1 MVKIKNIF
9 GDEYSGAAG
18 KAGVFAKWKG
28 RQYRRK
34 YVIPANPKTTMQTAV
49 RNHFTNAVATW
60 HTWSSLRKKAY
71 SYLATGLVMSG
82 FNLLVRRYQLWKLV
96 GKTEILDPIMG
107 IKQIGAGDETNVP
120 DEATFDS
127 SPKKTAYCPVIIGS
141 FKAGSGGTPLECDV
155 IVNSEMGDCMIP
167 VDIVNVN
174 GYAAGGDPIATGDKL
189 VISYTAAGRTVTQ
202 EVLAEAEDIEGTW
215 TIVAKTAIADALR
228 TAHYPVDLE
237 SAHVYIYDLSAETY
251 IEIDSVTI
259 VNRTG
264 EVNANKTGATHTTET
279 CTYDYYT
286 ALEDAKLEVVKAD
299 TSFITWRDYSDEEG
313 FIPIAQTVFDQDY
326 DFHLTAANKDPEIR
340 AAQGASDVA
349 KHEYIGMEAA

>member
-34 YVIPANPKTTMQTAV
+34 YVIPANPKTTMQMTV

-120 DEATFDS
+120 DEATFDNE
-127 SPKKTAYCPVIIGS
+127 PKKTSFCPVIIGS
-141 FKAGSGGTPLECDV
+141 LEAGSGGTPLEVDV

-167 VDIVNVN
+167 LDIGTDGTRTTQLHPTNTRQRRKN
-174 GYAAGGDPIATGDKL
+174 LHRWSLGDR
-189 VISYTAAGRTVTQ
+189 GRQ
-202 EVLAEAEDIEGTW
+202 
-215 TIVAKTAIADALR
+215 ALLQHHPAPKSR
-228 TAHYPVDLE
+228 RPRGHRRQPGAHYQNRRRPGCPLRYHDPN
-237 SAHVYIYDLSAETY
+237 HNHLS
-251 IEIDSVTI
+251 
-259 VNRTG
+259 
-264 EVNANKTGATHTTET
+264 
-279 CTYDYYT
+279 C
-286 ALEDAKLEVVKAD
+286 
-299 TSFITWRDYSDEEG
+299 
-313 FIPIAQTVFDQDY
+313 
-326 DFHLTAANKDPEIR
+326 LTPGGGTKWTNPPQI
-340 AAQGASDVA
+340 
-349 KHEYIGMEAA
+349 